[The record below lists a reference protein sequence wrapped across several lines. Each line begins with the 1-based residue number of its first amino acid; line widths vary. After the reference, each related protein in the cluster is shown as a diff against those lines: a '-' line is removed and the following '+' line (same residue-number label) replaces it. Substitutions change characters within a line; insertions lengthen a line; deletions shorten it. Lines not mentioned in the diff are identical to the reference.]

1 MKTQGLANLLRRSS
15 TPSRGEYID
24 SMLRALIKRA
34 SAAIPSQC
42 AVCHSW
48 PTQPVCD
55 ACVAQFA
62 QPQARCTTCAL
73 PVAGGVAHC
82 GRCITSKPPLDAC
95 IAAVPYAY
103 PWSGLIT
110 RFKFNN
116 SPGWATPFATLIR
129 STPWAEPALDVA
141 DLILPMPLSAQR
153 LQTRGFNQALL
164 LARALA
170 QRVDRPDGSHRA
182 DATLLLRIKDTPPQ
196 SSLDR
201 AQRLASVQGAFAVAP
216 LQADRLKAKR
226 VVLIDDVMT
235 SGASL
240 FSAASVLRAAGVVH
254 ITAMVIARTD

>member
-1 MKTQGLANLLRRSS
+1 
-15 TPSRGEYID
+15 
-24 SMLRALIKRA
+24 MLKALIRRA
-34 SAAIPSQC
+34 SAAIPSRC
-42 AVCHSW
+42 AVCQSW

-62 QPQARCTTCAL
+62 QPQGRCATCAL
-73 PVAGGVAHC
+73 PVVAGVARC
-82 GRCITSKPPLDAC
+82 GRCITSPPPLDAC

-110 RFKFNN
+110 DFKFNN
-116 SPGWATPFATLIR
+116 NPGWAASFATLIR
-129 STPWAEPALDVA
+129 STPWAEPALDAA
-141 DLILPMPLSAQR
+141 DLILPLPLSAQR

-170 QRVDRPDGSHRA
+170 LRGGRSNAMQRA
-182 DATLLLRIKDTPPQ
+182 NATLLLRIKDTPPQ

-226 VVLIDDVMT
+226 VVLVDDVMT

-240 FSAASVLRAAGVVH
+240 FSAAHVLRAAGAAH
-254 ITAMVIARTD
+254 ITAVVIARTH